1 MDERDRHHE
10 IALIPGTLVYA
21 AVGAFGSA
29 PTSWQFL
36 VVLLAGAVLVAGT
49 VAALV
54 VAHLRRRQNRVDRA
68 ALRSVVRACNS
79 IWLRAGAV
87 GFIAAHRISGGD
99 RLLSALVGHRGGQR
113 SAEQVRIGQPRQT
126 RRGPVQPAPQPDLVS

>member
-36 VVLLAGAVLVAGT
+36 LVLLAGAVLVAGT

-54 VAHLRRRQNRVDRA
+54 VAHLRRRPNRVDRA
-68 ALRSVVRACNS
+68 AL
-79 IWLRAGAV
+79 
-87 GFIAAHRISGGD
+87 
-99 RLLSALVGHRGGQR
+99 
-113 SAEQVRIGQPRQT
+113 
-126 RRGPVQPAPQPDLVS
+126 